1 MRDFNGLI
9 VFFSIMCTRNFTRV
23 KKNVIC
29 LGLLSC
35 FRSLL
40 FDGTVLDL

>member
-1 MRDFNGLI
+1 MRDFNGVIL
-9 VFFSIMCTRNFTRV
+9 FFSIMCPSNFTRV

-35 FRSLL
+35 FHFLL
-40 FDGTVLDL
+40 FDGTVPEM